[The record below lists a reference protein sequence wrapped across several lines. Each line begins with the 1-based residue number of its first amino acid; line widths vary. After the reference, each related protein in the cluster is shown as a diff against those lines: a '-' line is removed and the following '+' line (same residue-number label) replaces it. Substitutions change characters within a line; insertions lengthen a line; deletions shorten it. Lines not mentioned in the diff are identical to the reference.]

1 MPDAYNLRKMIS
13 CPSEPLVKMLSKAIA
28 ARRRVI
34 QLGKGRNDW
43 QLLWASVMVG
53 EQFLVHYPGAS
64 DQTVREWA
72 RRNEVHVDRIFTSK
86 TRSKQWQLLNP

>member
-1 MPDAYNLRKMIS
+1 MPTAYSLRKTMR
-13 CPSEPLVKMLSKAIA
+13 PSEPLIKTLSSAIA

-34 QLGKGRNDW
+34 ELGKGRSDW
-43 QLLWASVMVG
+43 QALKVSLMAG
-53 EQFLVHYPGAS
+53 EQFVRSYPGAS

-86 TRSKQWQLLNP
+86 TRNVQVKLMTP

>member
-1 MPDAYNLRKMIS
+1 MIS
-13 CPSEPLVKMLSKAIA
+13 IPSEPLIQVLSKAIA

-34 QLGKGRNDW
+34 ELGKGRRDW
-43 QLLWASVMVG
+43 NSLNTSLMAG
-53 EQFLVHYPGAS
+53 EQFTRSYPGAS

-86 TRSKQWQLLNP
+86 TRNVQRKLMTP

>member
-1 MPDAYNLRKMIS
+1 MR
-13 CPSEPLVKMLSKAIA
+13 PSEPLIKTLSSAIA

-34 QLGKGRNDW
+34 ELGKGRSDW
-43 QLLWASVMVG
+43 QALKVSLMAG
-53 EQFLVHYPGAS
+53 EQFVRSYPGAS

-86 TRSKQWQLLNP
+86 TRNVQVKLMTP

>member
-1 MPDAYNLRKMIS
+1 
-13 CPSEPLVKMLSKAIA
+13 MLSKAIA

>member
-1 MPDAYNLRKMIS
+1 MTSP
-13 CPSEPLVKMLSKAIA
+13 PSEPLVKVLSKAIA

-34 QLGKGRNDW
+34 ELGKGRNDW
-43 QLLWASVMVG
+43 TALNASVMAG
-53 EQFLVHYPGAS
+53 EQFTRSYPGAS

-86 TRSKQWQLLNP
+86 TRNVQRKLMTP

>member
-1 MPDAYNLRKMIS
+1 MR
-13 CPSEPLVKMLSKAIA
+13 PSEPLIKTLSSAIA

-34 QLGKGRNDW
+34 ELGKGRSDW
-43 QLLWASVMVG
+43 QALKVSLMAG
-53 EQFLVHYPGAS
+53 EQFVRSYPGAS

-86 TRSKQWQLLNP
+86 SRNVQRKLMTP

>member
-1 MPDAYNLRKMIS
+1 MTHS
-13 CPSEPLVKMLSKAIA
+13 THSEPLVKVLTKAIA

-34 QLGKGRNDW
+34 ELGKGRNDW
-43 QLLWASVMVG
+43 TAVRASIMAG
-53 EQFLVHYPGAS
+53 EQFTRSYPGAS

>member
-1 MPDAYNLRKMIS
+1 
-13 CPSEPLVKMLSKAIA
+13 MLAKAIA

-34 QLGKGRNDW
+34 ELGKGRNDW
-43 QLLWASVMVG
+43 TDLNRSLDIAVTFTRS
-53 EQFLVHYPGAS
+53 YPGAS

-86 TRSKQWQLLNP
+86 TRNVQRKLMTP

>member
-1 MPDAYNLRKMIS
+1 MTS
-13 CPSEPLVKMLSKAIA
+13 HPSEPLIQTLAKAIA

>member
-1 MPDAYNLRKMIS
+1 M
-13 CPSEPLVKMLSKAIA
+13 VKVLAKAIA

-34 QLGKGRNDW
+34 ELGKGRRDW
-43 QLLWASVMVG
+43 QALNTSLMAG
-53 EQFLVHYPGAS
+53 EQFTRSYPGAS
-64 DQTVREWA
+64 DHTVREWA

>member
-1 MPDAYNLRKMIS
+1 M
-13 CPSEPLVKMLSKAIA
+13 VKVLAKAIA

-34 QLGKGRNDW
+34 ELGKGRNDW
-43 QLLWASVMVG
+43 IDLNRSLDVAVTFMKS
-53 EQFLVHYPGAS
+53 YPGAS

-86 TRSKQWQLLNP
+86 TRSKQWQLLNL